1 MSHVRS
7 ILTRS
12 ARGTLLMAALA
23 FGLGACAPTVV
34 GTTTTVA
41 STATTAAGTTVR
53 VGARAAGTTVRAG
66 ASVARTVR

>member
-1 MSHVRS
+1 MLHAHS
-7 ILTRS
+7 ILPRG
-12 ARGTLLMAALA
+12 ARGALLMAVLA

-41 STATTAAGTTVR
+41 STATTAAGTTMR
-53 VGARAAGTTVRAG
+53 VGARAAGTTVRTG